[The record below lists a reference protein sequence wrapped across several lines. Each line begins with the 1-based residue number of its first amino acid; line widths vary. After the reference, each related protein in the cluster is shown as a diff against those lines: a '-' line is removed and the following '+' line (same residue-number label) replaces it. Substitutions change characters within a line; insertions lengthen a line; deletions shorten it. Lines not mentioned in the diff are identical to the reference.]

1 MRLYACAFS
10 IGFERHRPHEAGQ
23 RDLASTQEERRM
35 QSHNIWTA
43 LSAALIAITP
53 TIVPAAAQVPLAL
66 TGQVTS
72 AAEGAMEGVL
82 VSARKDGS
90 TVTIT
95 VASDN
100 AGRFGFPA
108 AKLAPGRYTLAVRA
122 VGYELSGGKSIDV
135 SADKVTTLDL
145 ALRPTKNLP
154 KQLTNAEWLASLP
167 GTETQKKALLNCIGC
182 HDLDRIVSSAYNAE
196 QFVEVIERMTGYY
209 PGSTPQ
215 HPQRL
220 IGDARRNL
228 GPAAGVKALAEYLA
242 SINLSKDEVWDYSLK
257 TLPRPSGRA
266 THVVVT
272 EYDLPRKQIQ
282 PHDVIVDSEGMV
294 WFSHFG
300 EQFLGRLDPKTGQV
314 SQFQLPVI
322 KPGYPLGTLD
332 LETDKAGNLWIAMMY
347 QGGVA
352 KFDKRTQTFQV
363 WKVPDEWQTDATQQ
377 AFVSPTSSDVDGKVW
392 VKNSDRAQILRLD
405 PLTGRWENLGSFKDP
420 ASNRIITSYGIPA
433 DRENNLYLLDFS
445 SSNIGKLDGK
455 TGRLTV
461 YRSAIPNS
469 RPRRGRVDESNRLW
483 FAEYA
488 GNAIG
493 MFDPKTE
500 QVQEWVLPTTW
511 AQPYDVVTDQNG
523 EAWTG
528 SMLSDRVSRL
538 DPKTGEFVEYL
549 LPRTTN
555 IRRVFVDNSS
565 NPVTFWTGSNH
576 GASIVKIEPLD

>member
-1 MRLYACAFS
+1 
-10 IGFERHRPHEAGQ
+10 
-23 RDLASTQEERRM
+23 M
-35 QSHNIWTA
+35 QSQKI
-43 LSAALIAITP
+43 LSALTAGLIAVALWIGP
-53 TIVPAAAQVPLAL
+53 SRAQAPVAL
-66 TGQVTS
+66 TGQVSS

-100 AGRFGFPA
+100 AGRFSFPA
-108 AKLAPGRYTLAVRA
+108 TRLEPGRYALAIRA
-122 VGYELSGGKSIDV
+122 VGYELDGRKSIDV
-135 SADKVTTLDL
+135 AADKAATVDL
-145 ALRPTKNLP
+145 ALRPTRNLS
-154 KQLTNAEWLASLP
+154 KQLTNAEWLASVP
-167 GTETQKKALLNCIGC
+167 GTDTQKKALLNCISC

-196 QFVEVIERMTGYY
+196 QLVEVFDRMTGYY

-220 IGDARRNL
+220 NGEARRNL
-228 GPAAGVKALAEYLA
+228 GQAAGVKAMADYLA
-242 SINLSKDEVWDYSLK
+242 SINLSKDEIWDYRLK
-257 TLPRPSGRA
+257 TLPRPTGRA
-266 THVVVT
+266 TRVVIT

-282 PHDVIVDSEGMV
+282 PHDVVVDSDGMV

-300 EQFLGRLDPKTGQV
+300 ELFLGKMDPRTGKV
-314 SQFQLPVI
+314 SQYPLPVI
-322 KPGYPLGTLD
+322 KPGYPVGTLD
-332 LETDKAGNLWIAMMY
+332 LEMDKAGNLWIAMMY

-352 KFDKRTQTFQV
+352 KFDKKTQTFQT

-405 PLTGRWENLGSFKDP
+405 PVTGRWENLGSFKDP
-420 ASNRIITSYGIPA
+420 GSNRTITSYGIPA
-433 DRENNLYLLDFS
+433 DHENNLYLLDFS
-445 SSNIGKLDGK
+445 SSNIGKLDAK
-455 TGRLTV
+455 TGKLSV
-461 YRSAIPNS
+461 YRSPILNS

-500 QVQEWVLPTTW
+500 QMQEWVLPTPW
-511 AQPYDVVTDQNG
+511 AQPYDVVADKNG

-538 DPKTGEFVEYL
+538 NPKTGEFVEYL

-555 IRRVFVDNSS
+555 IRRVFVDNAS
-565 NPVTFWTGSNH
+565 NPATLWVGSNH
-576 GASIVKIEPLD
+576 GASIIKVEPLD

>member
-1 MRLYACAFS
+1 
-10 IGFERHRPHEAGQ
+10 
-23 RDLASTQEERRM
+23 M

-100 AGRFGFPA
+100 AGRFGFAA

-135 SADKVTTLDL
+135 SADKVSTLDL

-220 IGDARRNL
+220 IGEARRNL

-242 SINLSKDEVWDYSLK
+242 SINLSKDEVWDYPLK

-266 THVVVT
+266 TRVVIT

-282 PHDVIVDSEGMV
+282 PHDVIVNSEGMV

-300 EQFLGRLDPKTGQV
+300 EQFLGRLDPKTGEV

-352 KFDKRTQTFQV
+352 KFDKQDANLPGLEGPGRV
-363 WKVPDEWQTDATQQ
+363 ADRCDAAGLRKPDQ
-377 AFVSPTSSDVDGKVW
+377 
-392 VKNSDRAQILRLD
+392 LRC
-405 PLTGRWENLGSFKDP
+405 GRQGLGQELGSGADP
-420 ASNRIITSYGIPA
+420 AARPA
-433 DRENNLYLLDFS
+433 HRPV
-445 SSNIGKLDGK
+445 GK
-455 TGRLTV
+455 
-461 YRSAIPNS
+461 
-469 RPRRGRVDESNRLW
+469 
-483 FAEYA
+483 
-488 GNAIG
+488 
-493 MFDPKTE
+493 
-500 QVQEWVLPTTW
+500 
-511 AQPYDVVTDQNG
+511 
-523 EAWTG
+523 
-528 SMLSDRVSRL
+528 SRL
-538 DPKTGEFVEYL
+538 VQGPCEQ
-549 LPRTTN
+549 
-555 IRRVFVDNSS
+555 
-565 NPVTFWTGSNH
+565 SNH
-576 GASIVKIEPLD
+576 HFLRHPRGSREQSLSARLLLLEYRQARCEDRQADGVPVSHPQFAAAARAGG